1 MYKYY
6 FFLISLSLLTGGCSR
21 STHGAFYTNSREP
34 ITESLFND
42 KDRTLSESDIQKLLE
57 GRLKLPDTLRL
68 AVFKMGMNNR
78 FYSKFYYQADENSVK
93 AQQSYIDTLVSG
105 LKNNVRVESVHPIPS
120 LMLSANPTITQLR
133 ETSVRLLSDLLIVY
147 STTSDIYYK
156 FKAFKKDETKAF
168 ATTEVFLMDI
178 RTGLVPFSTVVTKDY
193 YTKVIKDESE
203 DETRKRAEKEAVILT
218 LVETGKQIDTFLKT
232 YK

>member
-1 MYKYY
+1 MKKA
-6 FFLISLSLLTGGCSR
+6 R
-21 STHGAFYTNSREP
+21 STNFRTP

-42 KDRTLSESDIQKLLE
+42 KDRTLSESDIQKLLD
-57 GRLKLPDTLRL
+57 GRLVLPDKLRL
-68 AVFKMGMNNR
+68 AVFKFGMNNQ
-78 FYSKFYYQADENSVK
+78 FYSKYNYYRADESLVK
-93 AQQSYIDTLVSG
+93 AQQSYIDTLVAG
-105 LKNNVRVESVHPIPS
+105 LKNNRRVESVHPIPS
-120 LMLSANPTITQLR
+120 LMLSSNPTITQLR
-133 ETSVRLLSDLLIVY
+133 ETSVRLLSDLLLVY

-193 YTKVIKDESE
+193 YTKVLKDESE
-203 DETRKRAEKEAVILT
+203 DEVRKRAEREAVILT
-218 LVETGKQIDTFLKT
+218 LTEASKQIDIFIRT

>member
-1 MYKYY
+1 MKLNYI
-6 FFLISLSLLTGGCSR
+6 LGIIISLTLLTNCSMR
-21 STHGAFYTNSREP
+21 RAYDSNWRVP

-68 AVFKMGMNNR
+68 AVFKTGMNNH
-78 FYSKFYYQADENSVK
+78 FYNKFYFQADENSVK
-93 AQQSYIDTLVSG
+93 AQQSYIDTLVAG
-105 LKNNVRVESVHPIPS
+105 LKYNTRVESVHPIPS

-156 FKAFKKDETKAF
+156 FKAFKKNETKAF

-193 YTKVIKDESE
+193 YTKVIKDESQ
-203 DETRKRAEKEAVILT
+203 DETRKRAEREAVILT
-218 LVETGKQIDTFLKT
+218 LVEIGKQIDTFLRV